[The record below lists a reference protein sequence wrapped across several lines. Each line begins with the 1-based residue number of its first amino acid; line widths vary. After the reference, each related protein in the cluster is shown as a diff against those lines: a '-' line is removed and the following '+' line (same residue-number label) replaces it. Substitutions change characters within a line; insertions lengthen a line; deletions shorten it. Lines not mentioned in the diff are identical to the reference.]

1 MSGSSW
7 KVDERKLAARLG
19 VTRNPSNG
27 RRQNDIDAGE
37 WAIEVKKTKSFPAL
51 FKRAMIQA
59 REGAKA
65 AGRGQIPIVAMTDAP
80 GRGQPKRTI
89 VIMDFD
95 DFANIY
101 DRLTKGQTHAEGTGQ
116 G

>member
-7 KVDERKLAARLG
+7 KVDERKIAARLG

-37 WAIEVKKTKSFPAL
+37 FAIEAKKTKSFPAL
-51 FKRAMIQA
+51 FKRAMMQA
-59 REGAKA
+59 HAGAAA
-65 AGRGQIPIVAMTDAP
+65 AGRGQTPIVCMTDAP

-89 VIMDFD
+89 VLMELE
-95 DFANIY
+95 DFARIY
-101 DRLTKGQTHAEGTGQ
+101 DRLKEGANDAAG
-116 G
+116 